1 MPNELEVVGRER
13 SNRAP
18 KGLIG
23 RFGPRPSRTPKLGLI
38 GGEYPHGT
46 NSYCR
51 QRECSFHRSGS
62 EWPPTPLPCSRVG
75 SVETSSVGTFVNTVR
90 ATRQQRIR
98 NDTVEYDG
106 QHGAHQQYCGK
117 FHTATSR
124 DSLAGAP
131 QLEVSASHERV
142 AAL

>member
-1 MPNELEVVGRER
+1 MPRRWSAASDQTEPQKDSSGGLGRAQVEPPNLD
-13 SNRAP
+13 SSA
-18 KGLIG
+18 G
-23 RFGPRPSRTPKLGLI
+23 STHTARTHI
-38 GGEYPHGT
+38 
-46 NSYCR
+46 CR